1 MGSGFE
7 AEVDRLLGESARNR
21 IVERLWGRD
30 HTLWSESPVEIS
42 DRLGWLD
49 APATMRELLPAL
61 SHLVRETREEEV
73 SNLVLLGMGGSS
85 LGAEVLW
92 QVCGRAPG
100 HPRLHALDSTVPAW
114 VRRVTE
120 ATDPRRT
127 LYLVSSKSGST
138 AEVAALLAHFWER
151 TVATLG
157 AEEAGLRFLAI
168 TDPGTSLAALA
179 DERSFRRLFENPPEI
194 GGRFSVLTLFGLVPA
209 ALLGL
214 DLRALLGGAVAM
226 AEACGA
232 GTPDA
237 ENPGLRLGIA
247 MAAAVHT
254 GRPFLGLL
262 ADRRLASFGL
272 WAEQLVAE
280 SLGKNGSGIVPVTE
294 EPLPAAGALPPGER
308 LFVRL
313 RLAGEAEP
321 ALDRL
326 ATDLAAAGQPLLDL
340 ELASPESLGAEFF
353 RWEFA
358 TAVAGALLG
367 VHPFDQPDVESTKR
381 ETRRLLAAFRE
392 RGTLPAVAV
401 ETDLE
406 AALAATGSRPRPAY
420 VALLAYT
427 DDRPEIVE
435 AARALRMR
443 LSARLGVP
451 TTFGFGP
458 RYLHSTGQLHKGG
471 PAGGLF
477 VQLLALG
484 EELAIPGE
492 SFGFATLARAQADGD
507 LLALGAS
514 GRQVVRIEIAGGPIE
529 AAETI
534 AGLAA
539 GA

>member
-7 AEVDRLLGESARNR
+7 AEVDRLLEESGRRR

-30 HTLWSESPVEIS
+30 HTLWSESPEEIS
-42 DRLGWLD
+42 NRLGWLD
-49 APATMRELLPAL
+49 APAAMRELLPAL
-61 SHLVRETREEEV
+61 SDLARETREEEV
-73 SNLVLLGMGGSS
+73 RDLVLLGMGGSS

-92 QVCGRAPG
+92 QVCGRASG
-100 HPRLHALDSTVPAW
+100 HPRLHVLDSTVPAW
-114 VRRVTE
+114 VQRVTE

-151 TVATLG
+151 AVATQG

-168 TDPGTSLAALA
+168 TDPGTSLASLA
-179 DERSFRRLFENPPEI
+179 AEKCFRRLFENPPEI
-194 GGRFSVLTLFGLVPA
+194 GGRFSVLSLFGLVPA

-214 DLRALLGGAVAM
+214 DLRALLTGAAAM

-232 GTPDA
+232 GTPDG
-237 ENPGLRLGIA
+237 ENPGLGLGVA
-247 MAAAVHT
+247 MAAAVRT

-262 ADRRLASFGL
+262 AGRRLASFGL

-280 SLGKNGSGIVPVTE
+280 SLGKNGQGIVPVTE
-294 EPLPAAGALPPGER
+294 EPLPAAGTLPPGDR

-313 RLAGEAEP
+313 RLAGESEP

-326 ATDLAAAGQPLLDL
+326 AADLAAARRPLLDL
-340 ELASPESLGAEFF
+340 ALASPESLGAEFF
-353 RWEFA
+353 RWELA

-381 ETRRLLAAFRE
+381 ETRRLLAACRE
-392 RGTLPAVAV
+392 TGALPAVAV
-401 ETDLE
+401 ESDLE
-406 AALAATGSRPRPAY
+406 AALAAGPAPAY

-427 DDRPEIVE
+427 DDRPEIAD
-435 AARALRMR
+435 AARALRSR
-443 LSARLGVP
+443 LGARLGVP

-477 VQLLALG
+477 VQILGLG
-484 EELAIPGE
+484 EDLPIPGE
-492 SFGFATLARAQADGD
+492 EFGFATLARAQADGD
-507 LLALGAS
+507 LLALRAS
-514 GRQVVRIEIAGGPIE
+514 GRQVVRIEIAGDPAE
-529 AAETI
+529 AL
-534 AGLAA
+534 AGLA

>member
-7 AEVDRLLGESARNR
+7 AEVERLLEEGESRR
-21 IVERLWGRD
+21 IVARLWGRD

-42 DRLGWLD
+42 NRLGWLD
-49 APATMRELLPAL
+49 APAAMRELVPAL
-61 SHLVRETREEEV
+61 SDLARETREEEV
-73 SNLVLLGMGGSS
+73 RDLVLLGMGGSS

-92 QVCGRAPG
+92 QACGHAPG
-100 HPRLHALDSTVPAW
+100 HPRLHVLDSTVPAW

-120 ATDPRRT
+120 AVDPRRT

-151 TVATLG
+151 AVAADG

-179 DERSFRRLFENPPEI
+179 AERSFRRLFENPPEI
-194 GGRFSVLTLFGLVPA
+194 GGRFSVLSLFGLVPA

-214 DLRALLGGAVAM
+214 DLKALLGGAVAM
-226 AEACGA
+226 ATACGSRV
-232 GTPDA
+232 PDA
-237 ENPGLRLGIA
+237 ENPGLRLGVA
-247 MAAAVHT
+247 MAAAVRT

-262 ADRRLASFGL
+262 AGRRLASFGL

-280 SLGKNGSGIVPVTE
+280 SLGKRGQGIVPVTE
-294 EPLPAAGALPPGER
+294 EPLPPAGSLPPGER

-313 RLAGEAEP
+313 RLGGESEP
-321 ALDRL
+321 ELDRL
-326 ATDLAAAGQPLLDL
+326 VSDLDSAGQPLVNLD
-340 ELASPESLGAEFF
+340 LASPESLGGEFF

-381 ETRRLLAAFRE
+381 ETGRLLAAFRE
-392 RGTLPAVAV
+392 TGALPPIAA
-401 ETDLE
+401 EGDLA
-406 AALAATGSRPRPAY
+406 AALAAGPRPAY

-427 DDRPEIVE
+427 DDRPEIAE
-435 AARALRMR
+435 AATALRSR
-443 LSARLGVP
+443 LGARLGVP
-451 TTFGFGP
+451 TTFGYGP

-477 VQLLALG
+477 VQILGLG
-484 EELAIPGE
+484 EDLPIPGE
-492 SFGFATLARAQADGD
+492 PFGFATLARAQANGD
-507 LLALGAS
+507 LLALQAS
-514 GRQVVRIEIAGGPIE
+514 GGRVVRVEIAGDPAE
-529 AAETI
+529 AI
-534 AGLAA
+534 AGLATA